1 MEISVGGIY
10 QIKKASRGGTT
21 KPIELKLTVA
31 EREYQDSKMKLDYM
45 SDFVIAMK
53 KEVEGTMMLH
63 VDGSPAEM
71 DTESI
76 IKDIE
81 KKIKEIR

>member
-1 MEISVGGIY
+1 
-10 QIKKASRGGTT
+10 
-21 KPIELKLTVA
+21 
-31 EREYQDSKMKLDYM
+31 
-45 SDFVIAMK
+45 
-53 KEVEGTMMLH
+53 MMLH

-81 KKIKEIR
+81 KKLKRLIRFQCQLSK

>member
-1 MEISVGGIY
+1 MEISVGGIF
-10 QIKKASRGGTT
+10 QIKKQAEEDA

-53 KEVEGTMMLH
+53 KRL
-63 VDGSPAEM
+63 
-71 DTESI
+71 
-76 IKDIE
+76 
-81 KKIKEIR
+81 KEQ